1 MGNFDKEYLEF
12 LGFKVQDGDVILE
25 QRGHNKI
32 PTLSCKLSS
41 GGDEYVF
48 VLSFYPDVDSYKFQ
62 KEFTFDEI
70 DDIINSIGDEGPG
83 EGSEKGC
90 GAGLFYFF
98 SMTENFVSKVR
109 SARLSG
115 GGRKPWKKRNWPL
128 PIKWAKV
135 KAMFGI
141 KHVVDDELIQ
151 DCLFN
156 MNVCV
161 KKAAEFSSNQPFE
174 LYYEAYKR
182 LLRLEGKKTKGI
194 KKIAWSQFKS
204 DVEKLQNCSSY
215 DCYDLHEEDQ
225 GYVDEEDFDEQ
236 S

>member
-12 LGFKVQDGDVILE
+12 LGFKVQDGDVVLE
-25 QRGHNKI
+25 QGGHNKI
-32 PTLSCKLSS
+32 PTLSCKL
-41 GGDEYVF
+41 GVDKDEYVF

-70 DDIINSIGDEGPG
+70 SDIINSIGDEVGD
-83 EGSEKGC
+83 
-90 GAGLFYFF
+90 LFYFF

-109 SARLSG
+109 SARVSG

-135 KAMFGI
+135 KAIFGI
-141 KHVVDDELIQ
+141 EKVVDDEQIE

-204 DVEKLQNCSSY
+204 DVEKLQGCSCHTEY
-215 DCYDLHEEDQ
+215 EKDDVME
-225 GYVDEEDFDEQ
+225 VDADNG
-236 S
+236 